1 MGRLCQMVFWKA
13 HGVSTLIQWVILL
26 LSFPAALYAEPN
38 PALSQFVKQAY
49 GYPSVVLSA
58 SNSNFSPNPLYKQV
72 SHLVEKTVFESFS
85 SVHQRML
92 ASRATKR
99 FAPGEPVP
107 FCCFA
112 PGTPEEK
119 IAAFE
124 QAMYGSGKFR
134 PLGHRWYYTATE
146 PSLHSQGDPTI
157 ITYSFA
163 PDGTPISPAYE
174 DESSAG
180 SSLMASFDAAFGSR
194 QTWQDLFHQMFQ
206 DWSEVCG
213 VTYVYE
219 PNDDGVE
226 ISQGNTGALGVRGD
240 VRIVGHPID
249 GLYSTLAY
257 NWSPDYGDMILDTDD
272 SPYFSNSSGNYLR
285 LRNTIAHEH
294 GHGLGMGHTCPL
306 NQTKLMEPM
315 ITTSFDGPR
324 HDEILNGQR
333 NYGDP
338 QEPNDSS
345 VKAVDLGM
353 MYLGTT
359 TVSNVSIDGSGD
371 QDYFVFSVP
380 ADKSVALTLTPYG
393 FTYLEGD
400 QNNNGSCSA
409 GSNFD
414 STTISNIAVS
424 LISQDGTTVLASADA
439 NPAGGSENIATFVL
453 WPGAGSYFIRIYPG
467 SSAANN
473 VQMYTLDIDIDD
485 APGAPTRTPTLS
497 PTITQTPTITLTPT
511 STITRTP
518 TRTRTFTRTGT
529 FTRTATPTAT
539 RTATRTA
546 TVTQTPSRT
555 RTATGTPTST
565 RTSTPTPTW
574 TRTFT
579 TSPTATSTGTAT
591 RTLTP
596 SPSATPLPPTATPT
610 ATQSLTATSTASPT
624 RTSTPSPSPTQTGT
638 RTYTSTRTSTL
649 TATPTFTR
657 TSTRTATPT
666 PTRSSTP
673 SPTASPNPTP
683 SPTATGTQTQTQT
696 PSHTP
701 ENTATATFTATAT
714 STRTSSNTPS
724 PTRTVT
730 ETPTVTASPTSSPTA
745 TSSPTFTTTPTRT
758 QTLTQTPTRTGTP
771 SPTETRTTTPT
782 ATPTSTL
789 TETATPAAS
798 PTSTS
803 PPTSTQTPV
812 PTATPTAILF
822 HAIRTLPEFYI
833 PGEPFTVSIQVYP
846 DSGATNWSVEDSPQY
861 GWTITQINEDGIW
874 DSVNL
879 KVKWGPFFDSTPR
892 DLTYQVTAPVNANG
906 EALFEGT
913 YSSDGTLSDI
923 SGEVTID
930 PHYPHPAD
938 MDRNWVIDINQMTA
952 YSSAWRKGLAWAVL
966 PNPIPINYVTNAG
979 FIWKTGEIYYYDEIP
994 SPPQCWIQGNAPATL
1009 ATPSRK
1015 ASAGI
1020 KRRNKM
1026 ISTVTRSFM
1035 PEVYTPEIP
1044 VVVTLSVNPDSATF
1058 VHAVEDSPPP
1068 GWIIDS
1074 INENGIWDPVN
1085 LKVKWG
1091 PYFDALPRQLQYH
1104 ATPPAGES
1112 GEKVFNGVGSFD
1124 GSGVM
1129 IEGSTTLH
1137 QSPTGIM
1144 DWQNY

>member
-1 MGRLCQMVFWKA
+1 
-13 HGVSTLIQWVILL
+13 
-26 LSFPAALYAEPN
+26 
-38 PALSQFVKQAY
+38 
-49 GYPSVVLSA
+49 
-58 SNSNFSPNPLYKQV
+58 
-72 SHLVEKTVFESFS
+72 
-85 SVHQRML
+85 ML

-134 PLGHRWYYTATE
+134 SLGHRWYYTATE

-539 RTATRTA
+539 RTATRTDSHGDA
-546 TVTQTPSRT
+546 NRDSNGNSNPNTLQNPHRNRNPNQHKDFDPHPDLDTDLYHIAHRNQHRNRDSNPHPLAKRH
-555 RTATGTPTST
+555 
-565 RTSTPTPTW
+565 PTPTDCHSHSDSIADCNFN
-574 TRTFT
+574 RQSDPDFN
-579 TSPTATSTGTAT
+579 
-591 RTLTP
+591 TL
-596 SPSATPLPPTATPT
+596 A
-610 ATQSLTATSTASPT
+610 Q
-624 RTSTPSPSPTQTGT
+624 
-638 RTYTSTRTSTL
+638 
-649 TATPTFTR
+649 
-657 TSTRTATPT
+657 
-666 PTRSSTP
+666 
-673 SPTASPNPTP
+673 PNTDWNPDIYLDP
-683 SPTATGTQTQTQT
+683 DKHIDGHSNLYEDL
-696 PSHTP
+696 HTDC
-701 ENTATATFTATAT
+701 NSDT
-714 STRTSSNTPS
+714 N
-724 PTRTVT
+724 
-730 ETPTVTASPTSSPTA
+730 
-745 TSSPTFTTTPTRT
+745 
-758 QTLTQTPTRTGTP
+758 
-771 SPTETRTTTPT
+771 
-782 ATPTSTL
+782 
-789 TETATPAAS
+789 
-798 PTSTS
+798 
-803 PPTSTQTPV
+803 
-812 PTATPTAILF
+812 
-822 HAIRTLPEFYI
+822 
-833 PGEPFTVSIQVYP
+833 PFIH
-846 DSGATNWSVEDSPQY
+846 
-861 GWTITQINEDGIW
+861 
-874 DSVNL
+874 
-879 KVKWGPFFDSTPR
+879 
-892 DLTYQVTAPVNANG
+892 
-906 EALFEGT
+906 
-913 YSSDGTLSDI
+913 TLSNCIPESDSLAHSNRNTDSNSDPI
-923 SGEVTID
+923 S
-930 PHYPHPAD
+930 HP
-938 MDRNWVIDINQMTA
+938 
-952 YSSAWRKGLAWAVL
+952 
-966 PNPIPINYVTNAG
+966 
-979 FIWKTGEIYYYDEIP
+979 
-994 SPPQCWIQGNAPATL
+994 
-1009 ATPSRK
+1009 
-1015 ASAGI
+1015 
-1020 KRRNKM
+1020 
-1026 ISTVTRSFM
+1026 
-1035 PEVYTPEIP
+1035 
-1044 VVVTLSVNPDSATF
+1044 
-1058 VHAVEDSPPP
+1058 
-1068 GWIIDS
+1068 
-1074 INENGIWDPVN
+1074 
-1085 LKVKWG
+1085 
-1091 PYFDALPRQLQYH
+1091 
-1104 ATPPAGES
+1104 
-1112 GEKVFNGVGSFD
+1112 
-1124 GSGVM
+1124 
-1129 IEGSTTLH
+1129 
-1137 QSPTGIM
+1137 
-1144 DWQNY
+1144 